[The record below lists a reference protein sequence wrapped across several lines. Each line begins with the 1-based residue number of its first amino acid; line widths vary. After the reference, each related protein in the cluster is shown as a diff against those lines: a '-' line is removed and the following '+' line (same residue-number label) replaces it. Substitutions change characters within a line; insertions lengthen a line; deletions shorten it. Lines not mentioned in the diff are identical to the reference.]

1 MTRNLEVEET
11 IQDRKS
17 LFSVKRFR
25 IGNLKIE
32 SPIKTVDTRI
42 LERKAALLK
51 EVEKDF
57 KTIILERSRL
67 VSDKNLKNLLYGS
80 EREVN
85 KFFKFRGFMKSYPRL
100 FPQTLTFN
108 PLEKDKNLEYL
119 SGYFSYLHSF
129 SDPLV
134 FVPNIKIERYDEKT
148 GKMKRLL
155 DVDDFIRF
163 VHEAYRML
171 DYKNKKPILVPLS
184 LRFAIEEIRK
194 IAKEYIK
201 SEYYSVWIDFE
212 GSAISL
218 AKISRV
224 RSFFLEFEQAGRID
238 DLVVFA
244 TNIKREII
252 SNIKSEKA
260 PASDALATLIGSNL
274 VGVNREPQRPPH
286 QETASIK
293 VEELRAHKARVF
305 EPSTY
310 YYLKPEAS
318 SFDEE
323 MRKRLF
329 DPAYN
334 TLLNSKLL
342 DREFHFQAKIFL
354 EEGDIEKY
362 IAEKQMI
369 REYKSGEFGEVL
381 FRRERKLVEWY

>member
-1 MTRNLEVEET
+1 MARNLEVEET

-32 SPIKTVDTRI
+32 RPIKTVDTRI
-42 LERKAALLK
+42 LERKTILLK
-51 EVEKDF
+51 EIEKDF
-57 KTIILERSRL
+57 KTIIFERSRL
-67 VSDKNLKNLLYGS
+67 VSDKNLRNLLYGS
-80 EREVN
+80 ERKVN
-85 KFFKFRGFMKSYPRL
+85 EFFKFREFMKSYPRL

-108 PLEKDKNLEYL
+108 PLEKDKNLEHL
-119 SGYFSYLHSF
+119 SGYFSYLHGF

-134 FVPNIKIERYDEKT
+134 LIPNIKIERYDEKT

-155 DVDDFIRF
+155 DVDDYIRF

-171 DYKNKKPILVPLS
+171 DYRSKKPILVPLS

-218 AKISRV
+218 VKISKV
-224 RSFFLEFEQAGRID
+224 RSFFLEFEQAGRIN

-274 VGVNREPQRPPH
+274 IGVNREPQRPPP
-286 QETASIK
+286 QEIADVK
-293 VEELRAHKARVF
+293 AEELRAHKARVF
-305 EPSTY
+305 DPSTY
-310 YYLKPEAS
+310 YYLKPEATA
-318 SFDEE
+318 FDEE
-323 MRKRLF
+323 TRKQLF
-329 DPAYN
+329 NPAYN
-334 TLLNSKLL
+334 ILLNSKLL
-342 DREFHFQAKIFL
+342 DREFYFQAKIFL

-362 IAEKQMI
+362 ITEKQMI
-369 REYKSGEFGEVL
+369 REYKGGKLGKVL
-381 FRRERKLVEWY
+381 FTKEKKLIEWY